1 MKSRRYS
8 LSWMALLIVS
18 LGVFLNL
25 PALAADY
32 KIGPGDVLSIS
43 FWQDEKLNSVV
54 RVGQDGR
61 ITLDIIGQVDAAG
74 KTTEDLQNDIVRL
87 MSRLNKNISQAVV
100 RVTEYNYNY
109 VFVTGQV
116 RTPGKLNFEEI
127 PDLWTLINEAGGA
140 TELGD
145 LSNVTIIRG
154 GDQAGKVERVNVQA
168 AIASGKLN
176 DLPKVSREDTIEI
189 PRVPGGVSGPS
200 LGTAVERKN
209 IIYVLGAVN
218 KPGPIQFEENT
229 DIAEALAMAG
239 GGRDDADLKHVRV
252 VTKDGNYGQSYE
264 YNLQK
269 YTQSGSPA
277 RYIMR
282 KEDTFVVPAK
292 RGGFLGLKLDV
303 QTLATLTGT
312 ATAVALLINT
322 LNQNKTTT
330 SVTVQ
335 K

>member
-1 MKSRRYS
+1 MNLRRDNFVLIS
-8 LSWMALLIVS
+8 LLALC
-18 LGVFLNL
+18 LGILSGT
-25 PALAADY
+25 PAMAADY
-32 KIGPGDVLSIS
+32 KIGAGDVLSIS

-109 VFVTGQV
+109 VFITGQV
-116 RTPGKLNFEEI
+116 RTPGKRTFEEI

-145 LSNVTIIRG
+145 LSNVTIVRG

-168 AIASGKLN
+168 AIASGKL
-176 DLPKVSREDTIEI
+176 DQLPKVGREDTIEI
-189 PRVPGGVSGPS
+189 PKVPGGVSGPG
-200 LGTAVERKN
+200 LGANVERKN
-209 IIYVLGAVN
+209 IIYVLGAVL

-229 DIAEALAMAG
+229 DIAEVLAMAG
-239 GGRDDADLKHVRV
+239 GSRDDADLKHVRV
-252 VTKDGNYGQSYE
+252 ITKDGNYGQSYE

-269 YTQSGSPA
+269 YTESGSPA
-277 RYIMR
+277 RYVLR
-282 KEDTFVVPAK
+282 KEDTFIVPAK
-292 RGGFLGLKLDV
+292 KAAFLGLRLDI
-303 QTLATLTGT
+303 QTLATLAGT
-312 ATAVALLINT
+312 ATAVALLVNS
-322 LNQNKTTT
+322 LNQNRGNTN
-330 SVTVQ
+330 VTVQ
-335 K
+335 R